1 MSRIFRSDEV
11 SVGERVVVRR
21 RIGDQFSDVIG
32 HVVSL
37 EPLVLRPQVV
47 GGYPSSLPTITV
59 SPEELHIIKRLSPR
73 RIRNSDI
80 RAVETATALAFPGR
94 EQQWCGG
101 WLARAGAEIAERS
114 NSATP
119 LGRSVGFEPLPID
132 EITEFYRQRDM
143 PVQLLIPERI
153 GAAAERWVAQHE
165 GWTLSPEILVMTR
178 ELGGDGG
185 DGSAVTEEVGVD
197 EVVAAD
203 ENALTFSVDEKP
215 DQDWLDMY
223 HFRGQELPVE
233 ALRELSQTIDGE
245 LGFGRLRTPEG
256 RTVAITRGTI
266 TDSEDGRRWLGY
278 SAVEVAEDYRR
289 QGLGTRLGQ
298 EMLRWGARRQATH
311 AYLQVIST
319 NAAGIGLYEKLG
331 FIEHHRHRYAT
342 ADAFAT
348 EMEKE

>member
-37 EPLVLRPQVV
+37 EPLVLRPQEV

-59 SPEELHIIKRLSPR
+59 TPEELHIIKRLSPR

-165 GWTLSPEILVMTR
+165 GWTLSPEIVVMTR
-178 ELGGDGG
+178 ELNHDGDS
-185 DGSAVTEEVGVD
+185 GSVADDALASVDGVD
-197 EVVAAD
+197 
-203 ENALTFSVDEKP
+203 ALAFSVDEKP

-233 ALRELSQTIDGE
+233 ALRELSNTIDGE
-245 LGFGRLRTPEG
+245 LAFGRLRTPEG

-348 EMEKE
+348 EREKE

>member
-37 EPLVLRPQVV
+37 EPLVLRPQEV

-59 SPEELHIIKRLSPR
+59 TPEELHIIKRLSPR

-178 ELGGDGG
+178 ELGV
-185 DGSAVTEEVGVD
+185 SF
-197 EVVAAD
+197 AAPD
-203 ENALTFSVDEKP
+203 ENALAFSVDEKP
-215 DQDWLDMY
+215 DRDWLDMY

-233 ALRELSQTIDGE
+233 ALRELSNTIDGE

-289 QGLGTRLGQ
+289 KGLGTRLGQ

-331 FIEHHRHRYAT
+331 FFEHHRHRYAT

-348 EMEKE
+348 ESEKE